1 MHNALEQGRIAA
13 AAITGKPAPALQ
25 VPWFW
30 SDQYDV
36 KLQMVGLSAG
46 HDEAVVRGNPDDGR
60 SFAVFYLRQRHVLA
74 VDAVNRA
81 PEFMMSK
88 QLIAE
93 RARLDPARLRDE
105 RVAVKDLKGSPSS
118 S

>member
-1 MHNALEQGRIAA
+1 MRWSKDALLRRRSAA
-13 AAITGKPAPALQ
+13 SPLVPQ

-46 HDEAVVRGNPDDGR
+46 HDEAVVRGDPQRSR
-60 SFAVFYLRQRHVLA
+60 SFAVFYLWQGALIA

-88 QLIAE
+88 QLIADQ
-93 RARLDPARLRDE
+93 AHLDPTKLRDE
-105 RVAVKDLKGSPSS
+105 TVAVRDLKG
-118 S
+118 